1 MTLTFLK
8 NSGHLSRRMSY
19 ILDFKNFSRFALMIR
34 FMLHFWQECFIADV
48 ICLLHH
54 IRGYIISLCPTV
66 GVLIFDHLVKV
77 LAARCLVTK
86 MPFSFIINN
95 CL

>member
-8 NSGHLSRRMSY
+8 SSGQLSRKMSY
-19 ILDFKNFSRFALMIR
+19 ILDFKNLSRFGLMIR
-34 FMLHFWQECFIADV
+34 SMLHFWQECFLADV

-54 IRGYIISLCPTV
+54 IRGYIISPCPTV
-66 GVLIFDHLVKV
+66 GSLIFDHLVKV
-77 LAARCLVTK
+77 LADRCLVTK